1 MKKKYFE
8 IKPRLGASKKIEI
21 KLLKKLD
28 DNTTYT
34 FNFGKSI
41 EDYNEG
47 NQLPFYSYAISTGE
61 KIDSLKYYGTVED
74 ALNKNKEDSIL
85 VYLYT
90 VDSIYNDS
98 TIYLKKPYYV
108 TQTLD
113 STNFE
118 FQNLK
123 PGKYEI
129 IAIKD
134 EGTNYLFDQN
144 TDKIGFVKDFINI
157 PMDTFSKLRLF
168 KEKTNFAWGRP
179 KYINENKI
187 EFPFLEI

>member
-1 MKKKYFE
+1 M
-8 IKPRLGASKKIEI
+8 G
-21 KLLKKLD
+21 
-28 DNTTYT
+28 
-34 FNFGKSI
+34 
-41 EDYNEG
+41 
-47 NQLPFYSYAISTGE
+47 
-61 KIDSLKYYGTVED
+61 
-74 ALNKNKEDSIL
+74 LNKNKEDSIL
-85 VYLYT
+85 VYLYN

-144 TDKIGFVKDFINI
+144 TDKIGFVKVGMPVEISIDSFPASDFGVLEGKVKKIGSDALPPSQIDQRTEYRFPATIRLENQSLKLDDGSSLPLQVGMSLSANI
-157 PMDTFSKLRLF
+157 KLRKVSYLRLLLSNF
-168 KEKTNFAWGRP
+168 KSKADSL
-179 KYINENKI
+179 K
-187 EFPFLEI
+187 EI